1 MAQDSVTTTELA
13 QATGVPYR
21 TVAQWCATGRIG
33 AEKDSAG
40 EYRIS
45 AKEAE
50 RVRSELRDRALR
62 SLQRLVGSA

>member
-1 MAQDSVTTTELA
+1 MAQIELSTTELS
-13 QATGVPYR
+13 QLTGVPYR

-40 EYRIS
+40 EYRIPAS
-45 AKEAE
+45 EVE
-50 RVRSELRDRALR
+50 RVRSELCDRALR